1 MQTKQQ
7 NDKHETIIRRRKSE
21 KYFRG
26 SYWAQSVVKLK
37 ETRTDVFSFK
47 TNGINTTEYTLAAK
61 ASKYYNT
68 LTVKNNGLVVVVVVV
83 AIVVVVV
90 VAVRV
95 VESPLSWCIC
105 M

>member
-1 MQTKQQ
+1 M
-7 NDKHETIIRRRKSE
+7 
-21 KYFRG
+21 G
-26 SYWAQSVVKLK
+26 SKSVVKLK

-47 TNGINTTEYTLAAK
+47 TNGINNTEYTLAAK

>member
-1 MQTKQQ
+1 MDSK
-7 NDKHETIIRRRKSE
+7 
-21 KYFRG
+21 
-26 SYWAQSVVKLK
+26 SVVKLK

-47 TNGINTTEYTLAAK
+47 TNGINNTEYTLAAK

-90 VAVRV
+90 AVRV